1 MFPREH
7 GAWSMLLTP
16 FAAAVLLSRR
26 LSWAEPVALAAV
38 LAAFLAKEP
47 LIALARQRFVWKQP
61 RPESAA
67 ALRWLAVEALVL
79 ALCGLLLVSAWP
91 WPALAALGASA
102 AAFSALAVFLTIHK
116 RQRAPWFQIAS
127 AAALTSSSLA
137 ACLSALGRLPSW
149 CWLLWASCALQAAAG
164 ILVVHARLDALVAS
178 RKSLPPPPASRR
190 AAFSVLA
197 VFPLASGALVL
208 SGRAPLAA
216 VFALPL
222 AASLFELRR
231 QLSPLSLRMPLRTA
245 GLQAMS
251 LSLTFTALL
260 TAALWPG

>member
-1 MFPREH
+1 MIPREH

-16 FAAAVLLSRR
+16 FAAAALLSGR

-61 RPESAA
+61 RPESSA
-67 ALRWLAVEALVL
+67 ALRWLSVEALVL
-79 ALCGLLLVSAWP
+79 ALCGLLLARVWP
-91 WPALAALGASA
+91 WPALAALAVSA
-102 AAFSALAVFLTIHK
+102 AAFSALAVFLTLRN

-164 ILVVHARLDALVAS
+164 ILVVHARLDARIAA
-178 RKSLPPPPASRR
+178 RKNLPPPPASRR
-190 AAFSVLA
+190 AAFSILA
-197 VFPLASGALVL
+197 VLPIASCALVL
-208 SGRAPLAA
+208 AGRAPLAA
-216 VFALPL
+216 VFVLPF
-222 AASLFELRR
+222 AAYWFELRR

-251 LSLTFTALL
+251 LSLAFTALL
-260 TAALWPG
+260 TASLWPR